1 MSDTEPTK
9 AQEVP
14 LEDIDRLLQEEDPEF
29 ARSLEEVRNVE
40 IDQSVEIEATV
51 PDDDALS
58 PDDGFAAP
66 EKGRWRARIRGA
78 WVALRLGV
86 KSRIAAAFRAT
97 LIFLKT
103 RPKEFVFYA
112 LGLSRALA
120 KKAMTPLTA
129 FRNADRKQKLL
140 SIVLVAVAAAS
151 LWILLSN
158 FKGVWLP
165 ALNEPILRSLETR
178 ADSVFTYDPGDP
190 GESFYA
196 AFPQERYEFLF
207 QKMKVNLRRTADNPL
222 PMGAFE
228 VMVVL
233 DSKDTA
239 IEVRDREVEFYDLLS
254 RVFEDQT
261 FASLATERG
270 KGRLKAEMKREL
282 DQKLTQGWVKE
293 IDFKTFILK
302 P

>member
-40 IDQSVEIEATV
+40 IDQSVEIETTV

-58 PDDGFAAP
+58 PDDGFATP
-66 EKGRWRARIRGA
+66 EKGRWRARVRGA
-78 WVALRLGV
+78 WVAFKLGV

-103 RPKEFVFYA
+103 RPKEFALYA
-112 LGLSRALA
+112 LALSRVLIRKSLA
-120 KKAMTPLTA
+120 PLIA
-129 FRNADRKQKLL
+129 FRDADRKQKLL
-140 SIVLVAVAAAS
+140 SVVLVGVAAAS

-165 ALNEPILRSLETR
+165 ALNEPILRSLETD
-178 ADSVFTYDPGDP
+178 ADGVFTYDPKDP